1 TNDFRG
7 SNSPTK
13 DDVQNA
19 FEMMLFYVVVVFG
32 CSWPRTLYDDE
43 VEPIPR
49 ETTLLPIYNIEVT
62 ASHAYSISLS
72 HLLVHNNSDRAAST
86 RQSIRWNTLQA
97 IRKYEEHLKWLDA
110 AGDHLT
116 KVLDGSAKLDD
127 KETVMLLI
135 KSMKDAA
142 STSPTAPIRTR

>member
-1 TNDFRG
+1 
-7 SNSPTK
+7 
-13 DDVQNA
+13 
-19 FEMMLFYVVVVFG
+19 
-32 CSWPRTLYDDE
+32 
-43 VEPIPR
+43 
-49 ETTLLPIYNIEVT
+49 LLPIYNIEVT

-142 STSPTAPIRTR
+142 STSPTAPIRTRLTEAYDTILGLTWVLENPHWEFANPPDNRQFTHGFAKILGTD